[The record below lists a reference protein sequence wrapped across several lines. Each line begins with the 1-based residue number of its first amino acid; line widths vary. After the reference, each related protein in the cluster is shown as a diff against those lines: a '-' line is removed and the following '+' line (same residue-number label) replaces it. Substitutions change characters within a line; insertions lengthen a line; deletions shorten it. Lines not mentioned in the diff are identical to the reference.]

1 MLLGEFFKLDIK
13 GLFQEFK
20 QFFFITYVD
29 ASRPVCPFPIHLF
42 SIAFIRSFN
51 PSDPCGIIAFFR
63 VVRMRKGMLAD
74 QILRLEIFPQIE
86 KVLYRYGR
94 IDDKTYANISMSV

>member
-1 MLLGEFFKLDIK
+1 MLLGEFNELDIK
-13 GLFQEFK
+13 CLFQEFK
-20 QFFFITYVD
+20 QFFFIPDVD
-29 ASRPVCPFPIHLF
+29 AGRPVCPFPIHFF

-63 VVRMRKGMLAD
+63 VVRMGKGMLAD
-74 QILRLEIFPQIE
+74 QILRLEIFPQVE

-94 IDDKTYANISMSV
+94 IDDKAYAYISIPT